1 MPCVCLFLYVT
12 VTGTPQMF
20 HRALQPHGCAPP
32 QGWKHQ
38 PAHRF
43 SEDLTPQR
51 WAPAVPGT
59 GIFLQRHLFSVTF
72 SGEFLGLV
80 ENRFWQLLNK
90 GYRRRKFQTLHMWKC
105 FHLIMKLFF
114 TSGLARDFPA
124 GSHFFTSVLESVFL
138 WVTRG
143 QVWSSS
149 DFWPFQGWVSSP
161 WKLSAS
167 LNPFQFRCFV
177 AMCLCSCSSVVLGL
191 WSANSLNLESH
202 IH

>member
-138 WVTRG
+138 WWPVDK
-143 QVWSSS
+143 SEALLIS
-149 DFWPFQGWVSSP
+149 DPSRDGFLLLGSFQHLWIRFNSD
-161 WKLSAS
+161 AS
-167 LNPFQFRCFV
+167 
-177 AMCLCSCSSVVLGL
+177 
-191 WSANSLNLESH
+191 
-202 IH
+202 